1 MSLIDK
7 LEKERRQSL
16 RNSLPSAELI
26 LWSRLKNRQICAQKF
41 RRQFSVGPYVVD
53 FYCPALKLAIEIDG
67 DSHFQPGE
75 QEKDRTRQQFIE
87 STGVQF
93 LRLRNIEVRQNLR
106 GRAGGDLPED
116 SVTERNSVTPCRRK
130 SAASPLPR
138 GTKNLATLH
147 LRPVSTTL

>member
-1 MSLIDK
+1 MSSIDK
-7 LEKERRQSL
+7 SEKERRQSL

-41 RRQFSVGPYVVD
+41 RRQFSFGPYVVD

-93 LRLRNIEVRQNLR
+93 LRFRNIEVRQNLR
-106 GRAGGDLPED
+106 GVLE
-116 SVTERNSVTPCRRK
+116 TIYRK
-130 SAASPLPR
+130 IQSLNE
-138 GTKNLATLH
+138 T
-147 LRPVSTTL
+147 V